1 MARTLILRLSFII
14 AQFVP
19 AFLVAFAQT
28 VAPTIALAANVSSS
42 EPVRVDLRLM
52 GADLTD
58 EMVHSWLRETPFQG
72 STPLIVAEIDAPIGI
87 DHRFEE
93 AIENHLFEVLR
104 ANPKLP
110 LQLVH
115 CSICRQWAAISSP
128 KRTII
133 GRAIEQKELNDQF
146 RKYPHLHALSLHFD
160 VVANDLVLWA
170 EVYETAPPQKIV
182 WSKRFSGATS
192 ARSVLQEPTKLVSIA
207 EARAEQRRLLEG
219 RDSLQAVTRFPI
231 RTFRPKNDL
240 ASTGLPPLIFLE
252 QSFEAAIAPAKTQ
265 RVGLGIGLTSIQG
278 TLQGWSFGASYMTLL
293 GRREPSLSQPDLYF
307 RAGVTYLRLEGPGS
321 AVFSESQLDIPRML
335 SRDEE
340 PRASMTAFQIGVE
353 ARVKYRFGLAAFI
366 EHVPVLN
373 QSSLIAT
380 QRVLVPFHSIGF
392 AGVLLW

>member
-1 MARTLILRLSFII
+1 MSILYSGL
-14 AQFVP
+14 
-19 AFLVAFAQT
+19 LV
-28 VAPTIALAANVSSS
+28 IALFASPVFAAAGD

-58 EMVHSWLRETPFQG
+58 EMVHSWIRETPFQG
-72 STPLIVAEIDAPIGI
+72 TTPLIIAEIDAPIGL

-133 GRAIEQKELNDQF
+133 GRAIEQKELSDQL
-146 RKYPHLHALSLHFD
+146 RKYPQLHALSLHFD
-160 VVANDLVLWA
+160 VVADDLILWA
-170 EVYETAPPQKIV
+170 EVYETAPPQKVI
-182 WSKRFSGATS
+182 WSKRFSGSTS
-192 ARSVLQEPTKLVSIA
+192 ARSVLQEPSKLVSIV

-231 RTFRPKNDL
+231 RTFKPKQDS

-252 QSFEAAIAPAKTQ
+252 QSFEAAIAPFQNQ
-265 RVGLGIGLTSIQG
+265 RVGLGIGLTSIKG
-278 TLQGWSFGASYMTLL
+278 TLQGWSFGASYMRLL
-293 GRREPSLSQPDLYF
+293 GRREPSLSQPDLYL
-307 RAGVTYLRLEGPGS
+307 RTGVTYLRLEGPG
-321 AVFSESQLDIPRML
+321 AAAFSESQLDIPRL
-335 SRDEE
+335 LNRDEE
-340 PRASMTAFQIGVE
+340 PRASMTAFQIGIE
-353 ARVKYRFGLAAFI
+353 ARVKYRFGFAAFVEYI
-366 EHVPVLN
+366 PVLD

-380 QRVLVPFHSIGF
+380 QKMLIPIHSVGF
-392 AGVLLW
+392 SGVFLW